1 MMEGLVCWKCGA
13 SIAEHPLPLARAA
26 ECRSCRADLHVCKMC
41 EHYDPRVA
49 KSCREPIAEEVND
62 KERSNFCGYFKAK
75 PGAYNATDHSVA
87 AAAQAKLEALF
98 GASPNGGQQG
108 AASGAASSSQAD
120 SQGDQARRHLDRV
133 FGLNDKHSKS

>member
-87 AAAQAKLEALF
+87 AAARAKLEALF
-98 GASPNGGQQG
+98 GRKRGRIEFSSRLSRRPSE
-108 AASGAASSSQAD
+108 AASRPCVWVERQAL
-120 SQGDQARRHLDRV
+120 QIVDQ
-133 FGLNDKHSKS
+133 SI